1 MKADFDKAA
10 QNYDT
15 TFTNSVIGKLQRDL
29 VYHQFSKV
37 ISEHLPK
44 TILEINCGTG
54 EDAIWLAKQ
63 NFDVVATDISSTMIK
78 IAKSKSVLE
87 NLTFIQTDINQIA
100 TDFSPKN
107 FDLIFSNF
115 GGLNCLSLSE
125 MTAFFKNVTQILSAK
140 GHLVLVIMPKSTLW
154 EQCYFLL
161 KLDFKNAFRR
171 KRKYAIADI
180 NGEKVTTYYYNPK
193 HIVNLATTNFVVKQ
207 INPIGFIVPPSY
219 LEPFLKNKPRLISF
233 LNAFEQQIKN
243 QSWLSKYADHY
254 LIVLEKK

>member
-1 MKADFDKAA
+1 MKADFDNAA

-15 TFTNSVIGKLQRDL
+15 TFTNSVIGKLQREL

-37 ISEHLPK
+37 INEHNPK

-54 EDAIWLAKQ
+54 EDAIWLAEQKIE
-63 NFDVVATDISSTMIK
+63 VIATDISSTMIE

-87 NLTFIQTDINQIA
+87 NLIFIQKDINQIV
-100 TDFSPKN
+100 TDFSTKN

-125 MTAFFKNVTQILSAK
+125 MTAFLKNVAQILSPK

-161 KLDFKNAFRR
+161 KLNIKKAFRR
-171 KRKYAIADI
+171 KKEYAIANVD
-180 NGEKVTTYYYNPK
+180 GEKVTTYYYNPK
-193 HIVNLATTNFVVKQ
+193 DIVNLANANFVVKQ
-207 INPIGFIVPPSY
+207 INPIGVFVPPSY
-219 LEPFLKNKPRLISF
+219 LEPFFKNKPKMISD
-233 LNAFEQQIKN
+233 LSELEQKIKN
-243 QSWLSKYADHY
+243 RSWLSKYADHY
-254 LIVLEKK
+254 IIVLEKK

>member
-37 ISEHLPK
+37 INKHNPK

-54 EDAIWLAKQ
+54 EDAIWLAEQKIE
-63 NFDVVATDISSTMIK
+63 VIATDISSTMIE
-78 IAKSKSVLE
+78 IAKSKSILE
-87 NLTFIQTDINQIA
+87 NLTFIQTDINQIDS
-100 TDFSPKN
+100 DFSTKK

-125 MTAFFKNVTQILSAK
+125 MTAFFKNVAQHLSAK

-154 EQCYFLL
+154 EQFYFLL

-171 KRKYAIADI
+171 KKEYAIANVD
-180 NGEKVTTYYYNPK
+180 GEKVTTYYYNPK
-193 HIVNLATTNFVVKQ
+193 DIVNLANTNFVVKQ
-207 INPIGFIVPPSY
+207 INPIGFFVPPSY
-219 LEPFLKNKPRLISF
+219 LEPFFKNKPKMISD
-233 LNAFEQQIKN
+233 LSELEQKIKN
-243 QSWLSKYADHY
+243 RSWLSKYADHY

>member
-10 QNYDT
+10 PNYDT

-37 ISEHLPK
+37 INEHNPK

-54 EDAIWLAKQ
+54 EDAIWLAEQKIE
-63 NFDVVATDISSTMIK
+63 VMATDISSTMIE

-87 NLTFIQTDINQIA
+87 NLTFIQTDINQIDN
-100 TDFSPKN
+100 DFSAKN

-125 MTAFFKNVTQILSAK
+125 MSAFLKNSAQILSPK

-154 EQCYFLL
+154 ELCYFLF

-171 KRKYAIADI
+171 KKKYAIANV

-193 HIVNLATTNFVVKQ
+193 DIVNLANTNFVVKQ
-207 INPIGFIVPPSY
+207 INPIGFFVPPSY
-219 LEPFLKNKPRLISF
+219 LEPFFKNKPKMISD
-233 LNAFEQQIKN
+233 LSELEQKIKN
-243 QSWLSKYADHY
+243 RSWLSKYADHY
-254 LIVLEKK
+254 IIVLEKK

>member
-37 ISEHLPK
+37 INEHNPK

-54 EDAIWLAKQ
+54 EDAVWLAEQKIE
-63 NFDVVATDISSTMIK
+63 VIATDISSTMIE

-87 NLTFIQTDINQIA
+87 NLTFIKTDINQIV

-125 MTAFFKNVTQILSAK
+125 MTNFLKNAGQILSAK

-171 KRKYAIADI
+171 KKEYAIANVD
-180 NGEKVTTYYYNPK
+180 GEKVTTYYYNPK
-193 HIVNLATTNFVVKQ
+193 DIVNLTNANFVVRQ
-207 INPIGFIVPPSY
+207 INPIGFFVPPSY
-219 LEPFLKNKPRLISF
+219 LEPFLKNKPKMISD
-233 LNAFEQQIKN
+233 LSELEQKIKN

-254 LIVLEKK
+254 IIVLEKK